1 MIIVI
6 TPIRVQYCSN
16 LGDSRLLQISSSEKS
31 PMNMSVVV
39 APAVVKHKV
48 GRTTARNVPVVT
60 YFYDRAGESFDRE
73 QLKHI
78 PHFAGILEI

>member
-1 MIIVI
+1 
-6 TPIRVQYCSN
+6 
-16 LGDSRLLQISSSEKS
+16 
-31 PMNMSVVV
+31 MNMSVVV